1 MHNDLLDDDLFK
13 NHLDNIEEIKAI
25 DSISTVD
32 WKPLKNQGS
41 NFKTHTLVSDE
52 TGVYRFKSS
61 KRSLFFV
68 FCFLIPGIC
77 TLIGGLISMHFF
89 FMLHGGLFATAG
101 YYLLFNFTNSCIFDF
116 NKKVYYQQK
125 SSFMDYHFNGKKEGI
140 SVNFQQIKGIQV
152 IKEWVKGKNSRYNSY
167 EINLILSPK
176 KRINVIDHGHY
187 KSTMKDART
196 LAALLKVPFYNGTT
210 T

>member
-1 MHNDLLDDDLFK
+1 MHNDLLDDDLFEHQLK
-13 NHLDNIEEIKAI
+13 NIEEIKAV

-89 FMLHGGLFATAG
+89 FMLHGGVFATAG

-116 NKKVYYQQK
+116 NKKIYYQQK
-125 SSFMDYHFNGKKEGI
+125 SSFMDYHFKAKKQGVKIALE
-140 SVNFQQIKGIQV
+140 QIKGIQV
-152 IKEWVKGKNSRYNSY
+152 VKEWVKGKNSHYNSY
-167 EINLILSPK
+167 ELNLVLSPK
-176 KRINVIDHGHY
+176 KRINVLDHGSLA
-187 KSTMKDART
+187 STIKDART
-196 LAALLKVPFYNGTT
+196 LAVLLKVPFYNGTT
-210 T
+210 K